1 MWQFT
6 LGLRRSAMASVET
19 AADGDR
25 SGPLVS
31 DTGLA
36 VI

>member
-19 AADGDR
+19 AADGAAR
-25 SGPLVS
+25 GPTVS